1 MTTETTETTAEMTAT
16 ASDALRNRRFTW
28 ILWAIVLGGLILR
41 VVYILT
47 ARQNFLDAFP
57 GHDPFKLGDA
67 YLYQRGATLLTEG
80 KGFINPYQLD
90 LFNVTQ
96 QDASHPPLFMLWLWL
111 PSVVGLKTAT
121 EHALWSAVLGAGSI
135 AMVGYAG
142 REMIGRRVGIIAAL
156 LAAIYPNVFSHDG
169 FLQSE
174 SMAIFTT
181 TFTVWMAYRYW
192 HRPSGWNAVWVATGC
207 SLAAM
212 SRSELVLLIP
222 LLFLPLV
229 LRTRTVDL
237 RQRMKWIGV
246 GAVAAAIV
254 MGPWIVFNVTRF
266 DKPVLLSDN
275 LGYTMLTA
283 SCDNTYYGDSVGYWD
298 YACAAPTYDRI
309 DAPRNDR
316 SLNEIE
322 FRKAAFDYIGEHKG
336 RFAVVTLVRWAR
348 YAGIW
353 DLTHSFDQ
361 VHKDIAVEGRE
372 SWIAWSGA
380 IGFLIMA
387 PLGIYGAI
395 MMWKRKITLIPVVA
409 PFVAIFFAVTMT
421 FYMNRYRASAEA
433 IVCLM
438 AAVGIDAIWLHF
450 RSRRG
455 PTETVDAS

>member
-1 MTTETTETTAEMTAT
+1 MTAT
-16 ASDALRNRRFTW
+16 TSDALRNRRFTW

-47 ARQNFLDAFP
+47 ARQSFLDAFP
-57 GHDPFKLGDA
+57 AHEPSVLGDA
-67 YLYQRGATLLTEG
+67 YLYQRGAVLLAEG
-80 KGFINPYQLD
+80 KGFINPYQ
-90 LFNVTQ
+90 FVNHITQ
-96 QDASHPPLFMLWLWL
+96 EDASHPPLFMLWLWL

-121 EHALWSAVLGAGSI
+121 AHALWSTVLGAGTI

-142 REMIGRRVGIIAAL
+142 REMIGRRVGLIAAF

-174 SMAIFTT
+174 SMAIATT

-229 LRTRTVDL
+229 LRTRVVDL

-246 GAVAAAIV
+246 GAIAAAIV
-254 MGPWIVFNVTRF
+254 MGPWIVFNLTRF
-266 DKPVLLSDN
+266 EKPVLLSDN

-283 SCDNTYYGDSVGYWD
+283 SCDTTYYGVSTGYWD
-298 YACAAPTYDRI
+298 YNCAAPTFDRI
-309 DAPRNDR
+309 DAAHNDR
-316 SLNEIE
+316 SVNETK
-322 FRKAAFDYIGEHKG
+322 FRDAALDYMSEHRG
-336 RFAVVTLVRWAR
+336 RLVVVTLARWAR

-353 DLTHSFDQ
+353 DVTRNFDQ
-361 VHKDIAVEGRE
+361 VHKDIVVEGRE
-372 SWIAWSGA
+372 PWVAWSGA

-387 PLGIYGAI
+387 PLGIYGAVV
-395 MMWKRKITLIPVVA
+395 MWRRKITLIPVVA
-409 PFVAIFFAVTMT
+409 PFVAILIAVTMT

-438 AAVGIDAIWLHF
+438 AAVGINAIWLQI
-450 RSRRG
+450 RSRRD
-455 PTETVDAS
+455 TAQAVEAADRS